1 MADFSRALELIKK
14 YEGFQEKA
22 CPNPVTGG
30 EPFVLGYGT
39 QFYPD
44 GLPVRQGQMV
54 TEKKAQEYLIDE
66 LEIIDEQLESLCLD
80 LTASMRQALLSFIHS
95 VGWENF
101 FYSGIIEA
109 IEQEDFHKVA
119 QDMSHWIF
127 DYYQDA
133 VGMMLKRRREE
144 GDLFSADLEDTTGH
158 TSTDLLLAAF
168 RNYLGAV
175 HQVKAIRRLEVSLNP
190 HVLANFAN
198 EYRVLDTPWRY
209 YPGDYQ

>member
-1 MADFSRALELIKK
+1 MADFSRALELIKR

-44 GLPVRQGQMV
+44 GSPVRQGQMV
-54 TEKKAQEYLIDE
+54 TEKKAQEYLLEE
-66 LEIIDEQLESLCLD
+66 LEIIDEQLEGLCLN
-80 LTASMRQALLSFIHS
+80 LTSSMHQALLSFIHS
-95 VGWENF
+95 IGWDNF
-101 FYSGIIEA
+101 FYSGIIES
-109 IEQEDFHKVA
+109 IEQEDFHKAV
-119 QDMSHWIF
+119 QDFSHWIF

-144 GDLFSADLEDTTGH
+144 GELFLADQDMAGA
-158 TSTDLLLAAF
+158 TSSDLLLAAF
-168 RNYLGAV
+168 RNYLGAA
-175 HQVKAIRRLEVSLNP
+175 HQVNAIRRLEVSLNP
-190 HVLANFAN
+190 HILANFAN